1 MGRISRVIKL
11 KLGPDTH
18 IIKKNAADKQGTQAC
33 QQCSLRSLCFE
44 IGKTERKRLC
54 DAILIEVYD
63 SPSDFS
69 PYGGHFEV
77 SNSHTA

>member
-1 MGRISRVIKL
+1 MARTSRVIKL

-44 IGKTERKRLC
+44 IGKPERKHLC
-54 DAILIEVYD
+54 DAILVEVYD

-69 PYGGHFEV
+69 PHGGHFEI
-77 SNSHTA
+77 SSHNPV